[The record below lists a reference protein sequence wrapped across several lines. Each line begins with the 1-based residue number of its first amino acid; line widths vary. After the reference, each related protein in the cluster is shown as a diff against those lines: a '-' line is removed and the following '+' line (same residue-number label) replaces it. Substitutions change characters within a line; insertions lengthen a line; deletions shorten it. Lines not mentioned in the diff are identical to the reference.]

1 MRSMGE
7 SLLIDPRAPA
17 TFFLVSAR
25 LAAVLLV
32 TPLGALAVTPVVRV
46 LLVLALALVLTAG
59 LPNARLPAGFGAG
72 ALFGALAAEVAVGIV
87 MGLGIAVAFAAF
99 SIAGGM
105 LDVQIGYGIAQVFD
119 PVTRRQ
125 LPILTSIFGQLAV
138 AAFFLGDWHLQVLRG
153 LAYGLERWPPGAV
166 DWSALDGAAVLGHAA
181 ALFSLGF
188 ALAAPVVFFIF
199 LLDCVL
205 GVLTRNLPQM
215 QMFAL
220 AIPLK
225 VVAGAGALALWFV
238 ASRGVMERTYAS
250 VFRSW
255 EALFR

>member
-1 MRSMGE
+1 MGGN
-7 SLLIDPRAPA
+7 LIIDERALA
-17 TFFLVSAR
+17 AFFLVSAR

-32 TPLGALAVTPVVRV
+32 TPLGSLAVTPTVRV
-46 LLVLALALVLTAG
+46 LLVLALALALTAG
-59 LPNARLPAGFGAG
+59 LPAARLPASLGAG
-72 ALFGALAAEVAVGIV
+72 ALFAALATEVAVGIT

-105 LDVQIGYGIAQVFD
+105 LDVQVGFGIAQVFD

-125 LPILTSIFGQLAV
+125 APILTTIFGQLAV
-138 AAFFLGDWHLQVLRG
+138 VAFFLGDWHLQVLRG
-153 LAYGLERWPPGAV
+153 LAYGLGRWPPGGV
-166 DWSALDGAAVLGHAA
+166 DWAVLDAGQVLNHAA

-188 ALAAPVVFFIF
+188 ALAAPVVFFVF

-225 VVAGAGALALWFV
+225 VVAGAMALALWLA
-238 ASRGVMERTYAS
+238 ASRGLMERTYAS

>member
-1 MRSMGE
+1 MGGN
-7 SLLIDPRAPA
+7 LIIDEHALA
-17 TFFLVSAR
+17 AFFLLSAR
-25 LAAVLLV
+25 LAA
-32 TPLGALAVTPVVRV
+32 ALAVTPLASPAVTPAVRV
-46 LLVLALALVLTAG
+46 LLVLAMALVLTAG
-59 LPNARLPAGFGAG
+59 LPAARLPASLGAA
-72 ALFGALAAEVAVGIV
+72 ALIAALGAEVAVGIV

-105 LDVQIGYGIAQVFD
+105 LDVQIGFGIAQVFD
-119 PVTRRQ
+119 PITRRQ
-125 LPILTSIFGQLAV
+125 LPILTSIFEQLAV
-138 AAFFLGDWHLQVLRG
+138 VGFFLGDWHLQVLRG

-166 DWSALDGAAVLGHAA
+166 DWAVLDAGAALRHAA

-188 ALAAPVVFFIF
+188 ALAAPVVFFVF
-199 LLDCVL
+199 LLDCAL

-225 VVAGAGALALWFV
+225 VVAGASALALWLV

>member
-1 MRSMGE
+1 MGTPF
-7 SLLIDPRAPA
+7 LIDERALA
-17 TFFLVSAR
+17 AFFLLSAR
-25 LAAVLLV
+25 LAALLLV
-32 TPLGALAVTPVVRV
+32 TPLASLAVAPAVRV
-46 LLVLALALVLTAG
+46 VLVLALALALAAG
-59 LPNARLPAGFGAG
+59 LPAARLPASLGAG
-72 ALFGALAAEVAVGIV
+72 ALFAALAEEVAVGIV

-105 LDVQIGYGIAQVFD
+105 LDVQVGFGIAQVFD

-125 LPILTSIFGQLAV
+125 LPILTSIFEQLAV
-138 AAFFLGDWHLQVLRG
+138 VAFFLGDWHLRVLRG
-153 LAYGLERWPPGAV
+153 LAYGLERWPPGGV
-166 DWSALDGAAVLGHAA
+166 DWTALDAAAVTHHAA
-181 ALFSLGF
+181 ALFGLGF
-188 ALAAPVVFFIF
+188 ALAAPVVFFVF

-225 VVAGAGALALWFV
+225 VVAGGGALALWLA
-238 ASRGVMERTYAS
+238 ASRGVVEATYVS